1 MAKALII
8 DDEKHC
14 SDNLQWLL
22 AKYCPELEV
31 AATVDRAEKA
41 IPMIR
46 QLKPLLVFLD
56 VEMPG
61 MTGFEMLES
70 LQEID
75 FDIIFTTAYDQYAI
89 RAIRFGAMD
98 YLVKPIDKDELRHAV
113 DIFLKGGVRRDT
125 SKQLSALLTHIRR
138 SNDLTFQKI
147 ALPAQVGFELV
158 LIKNIMV
165 CEGSS
170 NYTNVHLDGGQH
182 MLVSRTLKEIE
193 QMLDHSPFFRVHH
206 SFLVNL
212 QFIV

>member
-1 MAKALII
+1 MATALII

-22 AKYCPELEV
+22 TTYCPEIEV
-31 AATVDRAEKA
+31 AAIADRAEKA
-41 IPMIR
+41 IPMLR
-46 QLKPLLVFLD
+46 QLKPQLVFLD

-70 LQEID
+70 LPDID

-113 DIFLKGGVRRDT
+113 DIFLKDGARRDS
-125 SKQLSALLTHIRR
+125 SKQLGALLTHIRK
-138 SNDLTFQKI
+138 SNDLAFQKI
-147 ALPAQVGFELV
+147 AFPTQGGFELV

-170 NYTNVHLDGGQH
+170 N
-182 MLVSRTLKEIE
+182 
-193 QMLDHSPFFRVHH
+193 
-206 SFLVNL
+206 
-212 QFIV
+212 